1 MDKHVKNKKKF
12 TMKSRIIKTYS
23 NWLNEAVEQQPAA
36 QGQQAADGVAFISA
50 SCSAS
55 NLGDATKFGFKKDTI
70 YTITLSYLGQLKYLD
85 TDGSKF
91 GGQSNQNSADPN
103 VQPAAGKIKINLD
116 STEKVAKPGDDM
128 LEINGKKIYETGTIL
143 IKKSEITGPI
153 TIKASNNGM
162 LALIRFGNALADMTT
177 RFKFGIGMCKN
188 YAVKFTLGKAVAEAD
203 ARGFTYYWAKPGT
216 LGSISNGLI
225 STVSIAA
232 LELLGLKD
240 HIATTDG
247 VFKGYYDWIAGKD
260 SAAAST
266 TAATK
271 IAGFVKG
278 NRMLVNDQ
286 MPDTSS
292 ALSKITK
299 ADMNALVQ
307 YDERNKK
314 YKLKPEGTKRLIEAI
329 TQIATAIAPVKPP
342 AEFAESTDVFAG
354 YGDIIK
360 NGLIAKATE
369 SGVSTWFDSVQL
381 VHNWTSGSSSPG
393 GAGTGG
399 AKQGEGQVGR

>member
-1 MDKHVKNKKKF
+1 
-12 TMKSRIIKTYS
+12 MKSRIIKTYS
-23 NWLNEAVEQQPAA
+23 NWLNEAIDQPA
-36 QGQQAADGVAFISA
+36 QGQQTADGIAFIGA

-55 NLGDATKFGFKKDTI
+55 NLADAAKFGFKKDI
-70 YTITLSYLGQLKYLD
+70 VYTITLPYIGQLIYLD

-91 GGQSNQNSADPN
+91 GG
-103 VQPAAGKIKINLD
+103 PAATAKITINLD
-116 STEKVAKPGDDM
+116 STERVAKPGDDM

-143 IKKSEITGPI
+143 MKKTEISGPL

-162 LALIRFGNALADMTT
+162 LALIRFGNALADMST
-177 RFKFGIGMCKN
+177 RFKFGIGLCKN

-216 LGSISNGLI
+216 LGGVGNGLI
-225 STVSIAA
+225 SALSIAT
-232 LELLGLKD
+232 LEVLGLKD

-247 VFKGYYDWIAGKD
+247 VFKSYYAWVAGKD

-266 TAATK
+266 EITSK

-278 NRMLVNDQ
+278 NRMLTNEPL
-286 MPDTSS
+286 PDTTG
-292 ALSKITK
+292 AMATITK
-299 ADMNALVQ
+299 ADMQALVQ

-314 YKLKPEGTKRLIEAI
+314 FKLKPEGAKRLTEAA
-329 TQIATAIAPVKPP
+329 TKMVTAIMPVKPP
-342 AEFAESTDVFAG
+342 VEFGDVADVFAG
-354 YGDIIK
+354 YGEVIK
-360 NGLIAKATE
+360 NGLMYKVNPYNL
-369 SGVSTWFDSVQL
+369 SYWFESVQST
-381 VHNWTSGSSSPG
+381 HEWRSGGKSPG